1 MFQRPLQVLD
11 IQIDAANASDE
22 GDSAGG
28 FSPQHRRVQ
37 PTVKFRDIHKDLLEM
52 VQQCEEEEEAE
63 SEDHDPLDEDPDD
76 TLPQFLQSRQ
86 QHVLSGKELL
96 PTSIVNLH
104 SPALLDLLS
113 DTPRI
118 IAPAGA
124 DPTSS
129 TDPQRD
135 VFEDF

>member
-1 MFQRPLQVLD
+1 M
-11 IQIDAANASDE
+11 
-22 GDSAGG
+22 
-28 FSPQHRRVQ
+28 
-37 PTVKFRDIHKDLLEM
+37 KFRDIHKDLLEM

-86 QHVLSGKELL
+86 QLMAASGTVSSSVDNARSGAATPSPVLSGKELL